1 MAKDF
6 TFKKPEYKITESG
19 KNVQCYIPV
28 AANNITSMRF
38 LINLKYIGGGIAPSI
53 EIEKAYDNVCCGGYG
68 NAKYVTGDN
77 IDVDFA
83 KKLAYRKAVRN
94 LHKKIAYFYN
104 ILQTHIG
111 FIYWKMKDIM
121 LDYYDNVE
129 EDNGVIERFVLEDEE
144 KIRKMPEPQNG
155 WIGRTNSGD
164 WFIVVRQPDNDDYY
178 TMVYKNGGFDRGVF
192 RESSTNCDF
201 NRSGI
206 CDIDNDSIDL
216 FVKANCFLDA
226 ATLSS
231 RDENIIWRRRFEE
244 MEDSNSNFN
253 T

>member
-6 TFKKPEYKITESG
+6 TFKKPEYEFTNGG
-19 KNVQCYIPV
+19 KSVHCHIPV
-28 AANNITSMRF
+28 VANYMKPLT
-38 LINLKYIGGGIAPSI
+38 NLFYPGGGIAPCK
-53 EIEKAYDNVCCGGYG
+53 EIEKAYNSVWDGGDG
-68 NAKYVTGDN
+68 TATYVTGDN
-77 IDVDFA
+77 IDVEFA

-111 FIYWKMKDIM
+111 FIYWKMKDIA

-129 EDNGVIERFVLEDEE
+129 EDEELIERFVLENEE

-155 WIGRTNSGD
+155 WIGRTNSGN
-164 WFIVVRQPDNDDYY
+164 WFIVIRQPDNNEYY
-178 TMVYKNGGFDRGVF
+178 TMVYENGGFDRGTLD
-192 RESSTNCDF
+192 ESSNNYYF
-201 NRSGI
+201 NTDGI
-206 CDIDNDSIDL
+206 CNSDGDSIDL
-216 FVKANCFLDA
+216 FVNSTDFLDA
-226 ATLSS
+226 PTLAS

-244 MEDSNSNFN
+244 MEDSDSN

>member
-6 TFKKPEYKITESG
+6 TFKKPVYEITENG
-19 KNVQCYIPV
+19 KNVQCCIPV
-28 AANNITSMRF
+28 VANNFTSMRF
-38 LINLKYIGGGIAPSI
+38 LINLKYIGGGIAPSA

-68 NAKYVTGDN
+68 NARYVTGDN
-77 IDVDFA
+77 IDVNFA

-94 LHKKIAYFYN
+94 LHKKMAYFYD

-111 FIYWKMKDIM
+111 SIYWKMKDIG
-121 LDYYDNVE
+121 LDYYGSVE
-129 EDNGVIERFVLEDEE
+129 EDEEVIERFVLENEE

-164 WFIVVRQPDNDDYY
+164 WFIVVRQPDNNEYY
-178 TMVYKNGGFDRGVF
+178 TMVYESGGFDRGALN
-192 RESSTNCDF
+192 ESSTNYDF
-201 NRSGI
+201 NRNGI

-231 RDENIIWRRRFEE
+231 RGKNIIWRRRFEE
-244 MEDSNSNFN
+244 MEDSNSN